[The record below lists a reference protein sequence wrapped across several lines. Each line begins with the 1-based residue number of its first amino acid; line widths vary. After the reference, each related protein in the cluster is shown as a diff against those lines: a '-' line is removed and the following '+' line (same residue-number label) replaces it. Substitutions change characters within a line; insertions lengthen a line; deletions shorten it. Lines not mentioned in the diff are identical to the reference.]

1 MPNTIKTRI
10 LASSIANIAIDLL
23 LPTVVFLL
31 LSHAGMPATVAL
43 SIGGAVAGGKALGGR
58 VESGEFRWLRALLGA
73 IAPTGT
79 ILVAVVLG
87 ASDITAAVVGAVTL
101 ALLFVGDLVT
111 RRRSRASVDG
121 ISILVLA
128 EIAASVALVA
138 ISDDPR
144 FILVRPAFY
153 AIVAAV
159 VALASVLTSRPLM
172 MEASRPMAVAGD
184 PDRARAFDNSW
195 AASAQFRSIQRVMT
209 AGFGAVL
216 LAEAILRIVL
226 VYRAPA
232 DAIAETSLTSQIPA
246 VILFVA
252 YFAAVR
258 LLAVPRASKI
268 VDAQLRQLQSA

>member
-1 MPNTIKTRI
+1 MSNSIKTRI

-23 LPTVVFLL
+23 LPTVAFLL
-31 LSHAGMPATVAL
+31 LSHVGMSATVAL

-58 VESGEFRWLRALLGA
+58 IDSGEFLWSQALFGA
-73 IAPTGT
+73 TLPSVA
-79 ILVAVVLG
+79 ILAAVALG
-87 ASDITAAVVGAVTL
+87 ASDVIAAVVGAVTL
-101 ALLFVGDLVT
+101 AVLFVGDLVT
-111 RRRSRASVDG
+111 RRRSRTGMDG

-153 AIVAAV
+153 ALVAAV
-159 VALASVLTSRPLM
+159 VALTSVPTSRPFM

-184 PDRARAFDNSW
+184 PDRARAFDLSW
-195 AASAQFRSIQRVMT
+195 HASAQFRSIQRVMT